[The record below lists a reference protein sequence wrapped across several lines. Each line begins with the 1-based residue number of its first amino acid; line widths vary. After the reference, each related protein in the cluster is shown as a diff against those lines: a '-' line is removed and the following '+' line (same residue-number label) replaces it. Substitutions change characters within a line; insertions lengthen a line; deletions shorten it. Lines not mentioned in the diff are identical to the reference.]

1 MIYSS
6 DIIICYFQ
14 TASFPSKLSINR
26 KGQTKSIPWS
36 RMDAT
41 LSVMQR
47 YRHLSAPRHK
57 PCVIF
62 VDFFIICMCYRS
74 VIPLTDTDSDNKT
87 SVEELAAFTQ
97 KTLKKVHDEEA
108 KFRLEIL
115 DKNKDNKVSWE
126 EYLQS
131 KENIG
136 GKIKRSVFHKP
147 FPSKT
152 LITLR

>member
-1 MIYSS
+1 
-6 DIIICYFQ
+6 
-14 TASFPSKLSINR
+14 
-26 KGQTKSIPWS
+26 
-36 RMDAT
+36 MDVT

-47 YRHLSAPRHK
+47 YRYLSAPRHK

-87 SVEELAAFTQ
+87 SVEELAKFTE

-108 KFRLEIL
+108 KFRVEIL

-126 EYLQS
+126 EYLES

-136 GKIKRSVFHKP
+136 GKIKRSVFHRP
-147 FPSKT
+147 FPSKSFNHFAM
-152 LITLR
+152 IW

>member
-1 MIYSS
+1 
-6 DIIICYFQ
+6 
-14 TASFPSKLSINR
+14 
-26 KGQTKSIPWS
+26 
-36 RMDAT
+36 
-41 LSVMQR
+41 
-47 YRHLSAPRHK
+47 
-57 PCVIF
+57 
-62 VDFFIICMCYRS
+62 MCYRS

-147 FPSKT
+147 FPSIKT

>member
-1 MIYSS
+1 MY
-6 DIIICYFQ
+6 
-14 TASFPSKLSINR
+14 
-26 KGQTKSIPWS
+26 
-36 RMDAT
+36 AT
-41 LSVMQR
+41 LS
-47 YRHLSAPRHK
+47 LSNTNHALFLLI
-57 PCVIF
+57 CF
-62 VDFFIICMCYRS
+62 ICMCHRS

-87 SVEELAAFTQ
+87 SVEELAKFTE

-126 EYLQS
+126 EYLES

-136 GKIKRSVFHKP
+136 GKIRRSVFHRP

-152 LITLR
+152 F

>member
-1 MIYSS
+1 
-6 DIIICYFQ
+6 
-14 TASFPSKLSINR
+14 
-26 KGQTKSIPWS
+26 
-36 RMDAT
+36 
-41 LSVMQR
+41 
-47 YRHLSAPRHK
+47 
-57 PCVIF
+57 
-62 VDFFIICMCYRS
+62 MCYRS

-126 EYLQS
+126 EYLGS

-152 LITLR
+152 LITLRWPGNELKFKMAATTAWRDFT